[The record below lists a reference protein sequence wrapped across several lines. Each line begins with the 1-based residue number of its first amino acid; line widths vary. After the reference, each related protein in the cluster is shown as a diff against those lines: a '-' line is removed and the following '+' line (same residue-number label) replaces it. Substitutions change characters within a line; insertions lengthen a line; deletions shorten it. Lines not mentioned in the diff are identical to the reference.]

1 MSLVETFL
9 PEFDQEMRG
18 TRSIIELVPDQ
29 LLDWQAHDT
38 LHTVGWVA
46 SHLTDTLSW
55 TGAILA
61 DTSFDVAPVGGQPH
75 QSPVFGCAQEI
86 LTAFDQNLATARAAI
101 AAASDEQLMV
111 PWSLLQGGKVLFTLP
126 RIAILKTFLINH
138 VVHHRAFLIA
148 YLRMNDIKCPGL
160 YD

>member
-18 TRSIIELVPDQ
+18 TRSIIELVPDR
-29 LLDWQAHDT
+29 LLDWQAHET
-38 LHTVGWVA
+38 LHNVGWVA

-61 DTSFDVAPVGGQPH
+61 DTTFDVAPVDGPAH
-75 QSPVFGCAQEI
+75 QSPVFSSAEEI
-86 LTAFDQNLATARAAI
+86 LIAFDQNLATAREAI
-101 AAASDEQLMV
+101 SSASDEQLMV
-111 PWSLLQGGKVLFTLP
+111 PWSLLQGGNVLFTLP
-126 RIAILKTFLINH
+126 RIAVLKTFLINH
-138 VVHHRAFLIA
+138 VVHHRAFLVA
-148 YLRMNDIKCPGL
+148 YLRMNDVECPGL

>member
-1 MSLVETFL
+1 MSIVETFL

-18 TRSIIELVPDQ
+18 TRSIIELVPDR
-29 LLDWQAHDT
+29 LLDWQAHET

-61 DTSFDVAPVGGQPH
+61 DTTFDVAPVDGPAH
-75 QSPVFGCAQEI
+75 QSPVFSSAEEI
-86 LTAFDQNLATARAAI
+86 LSAFDQNLATAREAI
-101 AAASDEQLMV
+101 SSASDEQLMV
-111 PWSLLQGGKVLFTLP
+111 PWSLLQGGNVLFTLP
-126 RIAILKTFLINH
+126 RIAVLKTFLINH
-138 VVHHRAFLIA
+138 VVHHRAFLVA
-148 YLRMNDIKCPGL
+148 YLRMNDVECPGL